1 MNELIIMGIILF
13 FIYIAVLLFILAG
26 RWGDKL
32 KRTADKIARYYNV
45 LLALTVVDGLQLVSI
60 WYVNLYGGHSIIM
73 FPWVTLLGAFGIA
86 GIEVKSMLEGIE
98 DKEKKDAQEMFKL
111 LVGVLKNS
119 SNPEAVVEKVEEF
132 IEESK
137 NEKDEQR
144 TNKQQSAEYQ
154 AEQHPMAGACRGAE

>member
-13 FIYIAVLLFILAG
+13 FIYIAVLLFILADLWSG
-26 RWGDKL
+26 IRKAKKAGIKIKSDKL

-45 LLALTVVDGLQLVSI
+45 LLALTVVDALQLVSI
-60 WYVNLYGGHSIIM
+60 WYVNLHGGHSIIM

-86 GIEVKSMLEGIE
+86 GIEIKSMMEGIE
-98 DKEKKDAQEMFKL
+98 EKEKKDAQEMFKL
-111 LVGVLKNS
+111 LIGVLKNS

-132 IEESK
+132 IEETK

-144 TNKQQSAEYQ
+144 TK
-154 AEQHPMAGACRGAE
+154 EQ